1 MGKGLGHGQVLF
13 RQMPQSALVGYHIIL
28 CGYILGIKR
37 LQRSHCRR
45 KNHLPNSVEPF
56 LLLHLQL
63 CKPLIELQE
72 E

>member
-1 MGKGLGHGQVLF
+1 
-13 RQMPQSALVGYHIIL
+13 
-28 CGYILGIKR
+28 LGIKR